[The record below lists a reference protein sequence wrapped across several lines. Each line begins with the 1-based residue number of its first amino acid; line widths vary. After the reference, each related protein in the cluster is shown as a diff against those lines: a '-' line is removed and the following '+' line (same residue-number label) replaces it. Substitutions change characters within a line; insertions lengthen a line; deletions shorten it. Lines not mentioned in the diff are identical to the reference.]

1 MIEEQLKIN
10 VKETLEIL
18 SKPWCDVN
26 DIMKLAGC
34 GRNNALKIRKA
45 VVNELENKG
54 YILPTNLVPTDILI
68 KKIYVNLDY
77 ITKMIEVN
85 KKINN

>member
-18 SKPWCDVN
+18 SKSWCDVN

-54 YILPTNLVPTDILI
+54 YI
-68 KKIYVNLDY
+68 
-77 ITKMIEVN
+77 
-85 KKINN
+85 